1 MPTKPFCAGDLAN
14 ARVLVIG
21 HDPRL
26 QVSDTLAQYAFFAD
40 YFFRPRPNH
49 RSEAAKYDLARATYG
64 YIGELT
70 GNRYAANQLVLTNLC
85 NVGLPHA
92 PKGRTVLIPEERAKE
107 GIESI
112 RILLDQSQVEIV
124 FAMSL
129 QVNYWLQKLGFYPS
143 VTEFLHKAAPKTSG
157 LSSKPPYYKAQ
168 QDKAFQLVCGRTYAA
183 NRRRVIPILHVKQWP
198 LKAGYM
204 AAYGQAYKDCIS
216 HLSNA

>member
-40 YFFRPRPNH
+40 YFFRSRPNQ
-49 RSEAAKYDLARATYG
+49 RSEAAKYDLAKATFG

-70 GNRYAANQLVLTNLC
+70 SNRYSADQLLLTNLC

-92 PKGRTVLIPEERAKE
+92 PNKKTVLIPEERAKE
-107 GIESI
+107 GIDAI
-112 RILLDQSQVEIV
+112 RSLLEQSPVEIV

-129 QVNYWLQKLGFYPS
+129 RVNYWLQKLGFYPS
-143 VTEFLHKAAPKTSG
+143 VGDFLRKAAPKASG
-157 LSSKPPYYKAQ
+157 LSSKSPYYEPQ
-168 QDKAFQLVCGRTYAA
+168 QSRAFQLICGRSCAA
-183 NRRRVIPILHVKQWP
+183 DGREVIPILHVKQWP
-198 LKAGYM
+198 LKPRFV
-204 AAYGQAYKDCIS
+204 AAYGQAYEDCIR